1 MKPQSKQPTVETLNH
16 TRTSYSSGWP
26 ERSSSSHRSLRTSG
40 CSTSGLNQP
49 ARLSLRSLSL
59 SPLPSLAP
67 HNPES
72 DRGVGGLK
80 PSPHQT
86 FVSSRE
92 PICAAGCLGGAG
104 KCVSKVR
111 CGLDKWSESGR
122 KAALHQPRRVAGR
135 IRREAASEKSGSLW
149 RRGLW
154 PWELYA
160 GLCRIA
166 RDVGEARRSHS
177 ASLLFCAFSSLAPAS
192 AWQTA

>member
-1 MKPQSKQPTVETLNH
+1 MRGGGVSTALAGLEEAAVPTGACEPQAAQ
-16 TRTSYSSGWP
+16 RAG
-26 ERSSSSHRSLRTSG
+26 
-40 CSTSGLNQP
+40 STSQP
-49 ARLSLRSLSL
+49 GSLSALSL

-111 CGLDKWSESGR
+111 CGLDRWSESGR
-122 KAALHQPRRVAGR
+122 KGVLHQPRRVAGR
-135 IRREAASEKSGSLW
+135 IRREAPSEKSGSLW